1 MATKRT
7 INVNG
12 QDLEVV
18 DVDFEPAKAEAWNEY
33 VLADGGRIR
42 IKLSVNRVLQVLAPD
57 GSHARTPEGDRF
69 LVVQSNNQLVI
80 QD

>member
-12 QDLEVV
+12 QDLEVI
-18 DVDFEPAKAEAWNEY
+18 DVAFDPVKAETWNEY
-33 VLADGGRIR
+33 ALADGGRIR
-42 IKLSVNRVLQVLAPD
+42 IKLSVNRVLQVLEPD
-57 GSHARTPEGDRF
+57 GSHARTPENDRY

-80 QD
+80 EE

>member
-1 MATKRT
+1 MPTKRT

-18 DVDFEPAKAEAWNEY
+18 DVAFESVKPETWNEY
-33 VLADGGRIR
+33 ALADGGSFR
-42 IKLSVNRVLQVLAPD
+42 IKLSVNRVLQVLDPE
-57 GSHARTPEGDRF
+57 GKPARNAEGDRF